1 MGSCP
6 YSGMGTVM
14 GETLGESTE
23 DTPYPPASP
32 WGQRGLCEEAKPMLG
47 LKGDK
52 SWPSEGK
59 QCSRQRE
66 KQIQRMVVAD
76 HSALKKL
83 REIPSDW
90 VATWEVGD
98 KAAVVG

>member
-23 DTPYPPASP
+23 DTRYPPASP

-59 QCSRQRE
+59 QCSRQKE
-66 KQIQRMVVAD
+66 KDSEDGGARPQCTQETKRNPI
-76 HSALKKL
+76 
-83 REIPSDW
+83 
-90 VATWEVGD
+90 
-98 KAAVVG
+98 